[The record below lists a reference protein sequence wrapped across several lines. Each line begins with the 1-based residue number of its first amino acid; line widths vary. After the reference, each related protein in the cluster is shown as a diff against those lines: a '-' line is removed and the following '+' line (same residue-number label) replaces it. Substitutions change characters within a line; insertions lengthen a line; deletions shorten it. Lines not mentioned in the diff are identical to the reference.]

1 MSVMNSIKSIIAQ
14 KVYMNADFVRDEYRI
29 IDDLGAD
36 SLSRAEIYM
45 DLEKEFGISLPEFI
59 DSDTT
64 VRDVYNHVQG
74 ALDNKKQESIFM
86 SLKEYNRFR
95 EKYAKNIKTKKQES
109 MFMSLKEY
117 NRFREKYAKN
127 IKTKGESK

>member
-1 MSVMNSIKSIIAQ
+1 MKNYPLTNKLYCIILRQNKRVLEMSVMNSIKSIIAQ

-95 EKYAKNIKTKKQES
+95 EKYAKNIKTK
-109 MFMSLKEY
+109 
-117 NRFREKYAKN
+117 
-127 IKTKGESK
+127 GESK

>member
-29 IDDLGAD
+29 IDDLEAD
-36 SLSRAEIYM
+36 SLSRVEIYM

-59 DSDTT
+59 DRDTT

-74 ALDNKKQESIFM
+74 ALDN
-86 SLKEYNRFR
+86 
-95 EKYAKNIKTKKQES
+95 KKQES

>member
-14 KVYMNADFVRDEYRI
+14 KVYMNVDFVRDEYRI
-29 IDDLGAD
+29 IDDLEAD

-64 VRDVYNHVQG
+64 VRDVYNRVQR
-74 ALDNKKQESIFM
+74 ALDN
-86 SLKEYNRFR
+86 
-95 EKYAKNIKTKKQES
+95 KKQES

-117 NRFREKYAKN
+117 ENFRKKHAKN
-127 IKTKGESK
+127 IKIKGEVNEK